1 MRNALVEKNWI
12 NLIAALSLAVLP
24 LFFGLAQ
31 PTASIS
37 SMNNSHSVQLA
48 EFSAD

>member
-12 NLIAALSLAVLP
+12 NLIAALSLAILP
-24 LFFGLAQ
+24 LLIGLAQ
-31 PTASIS
+31 PTASMS
-37 SMNNSHSVQLA
+37 SKNASHSVQLA